1 MSRDKEDE
9 IKKTGAYLRSV
20 RIFLISSDEVVG
32 HGSLP
37 QPRLWI
43 G

>member
-9 IKKTGAYLRSV
+9 VKKTGAYPLRSV
-20 RIFLISSDEVVG
+20 RIFLILSDAVAG

-37 QPRLWI
+37 Q
-43 G
+43 